1 LETKCFTLN
10 RSKTEY
16 MKSDF
21 STPTQEEWG
30 VRLRWLAGT
39 QERHVSP
46 LRIDAPEGQRYQ

>member
-30 VRLRWLAGT
+30 ARLRWSAGT

-46 LRIDAPEGQRYQ
+46 LRIDAPEGQGYQ